1 MNRFDTLSAPE
12 WMISKFATTE
22 EGFLKGV
29 ASVTNIGVFPYL
41 KADGS
46 WEWELRH
53 PDDVFAKESLDSLKM
68 KPITNDH
75 PDELVTPENIAKYQV
90 GNIGNDIRAWDGIHV
105 AVDMVIQ
112 KKDAIDAIVLGKRGF
127 SCGYTCD
134 LVDESGTYLGVPYTK
149 RQTNI
154 RYNHLSLVNEGRAG
168 EDARI
173 KLDTTDALRMDT
185 ADPRLHKQ
193 DATND
198 VAENK
203 TLEETMD
210 NLKTISI
217 DSVDYQADEAVL
229 NVLKDTKSTLSAKEN
244 ELASVKADKATLEAA
259 RDSLKEKL
267 DGVQK
272 ELEALKATQLDE
284 TAINA
289 KVLARIALLDSAR
302 EAEVEVQN
310 DASEMDIKKAVIG
323 KVFAKVALDGKED
336 VYIHAMYDCAIA
348 ELTQKKA
355 DDANA
360 GNREVGGSQTAPVT
374 VNKADEA
381 YKRQIARY
389 NGAKEA
395 K

>member
-12 WMISKFATTE
+12 WMISKFDTTE
-22 EGFLKGV
+22 EGFLKGI

-53 PDDVFAKESLDSLKM
+53 PDDVFAQESLDSLKM

-75 PDELVTPENIAKYQV
+75 PTELVTPENIDKYQV
-90 GNIGNDIRAWDGIHV
+90 GNIGNDIRSWDGIHV

-134 LVDESGTYLGVPYTK
+134 LVDESGTYLGIPYTK

-173 KLDTTDALRMDT
+173 KLDTTDALRMDS

-193 DATND
+193 DATD
-198 VAENK
+198 GVAENK
-203 TLEETMD
+203 TLEEQTDM
-210 NLKTISI
+210 KTISI

-229 NVLKDTKSTLSAKEN
+229 NVLNTAKSDLTAKEN
-244 ELASVKADKATLEAA
+244 ELASIKADKATLEAT
-259 RDSLKEKL
+259 RDSLTAKL
-267 DGVQK
+267 DEVQK
-272 ELEALKATQLDE
+272 ELEALKVKQLDE
-284 TAINA
+284 SAINA
-289 KVLARIALLDSAR
+289 KVQARIALLDSAR
-302 EAEVEVQN
+302 EADVEVN
-310 DASEMDIKKAVIG
+310 ADASELDIKKAVIG

-360 GNREVGGSQTAPVT
+360 SNREVGAGQTAPAT

-381 YKRQIARY
+381 YKNMIARY
-389 NGAKEA
+389 KGAKEA

>member
-12 WMISKFATTE
+12 WMISKFDTTE

-193 DATND
+193 DATNY

-244 ELASVKADKATLEAA
+244 ELASVKADKATLEAT